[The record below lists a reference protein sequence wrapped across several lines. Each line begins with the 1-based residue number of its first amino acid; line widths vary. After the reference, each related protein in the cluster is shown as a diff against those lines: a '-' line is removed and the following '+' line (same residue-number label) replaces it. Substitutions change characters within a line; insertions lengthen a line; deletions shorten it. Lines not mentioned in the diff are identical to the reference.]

1 MSEGILRVK
10 GLSVSLK
17 IAIVV
22 NIKGRIFEGGA
33 FVMKWTE
40 KCILNLAHHN
50 LFENDGHRHRFY
62 DLLDCYF
69 DKPFFTKGLC
79 KCMYLSAWDTE
90 HFSMMLETLNATLI
104 EHDFCLHLMRDQ
116 GQIEQAEAHAEHNL
130 EAEEIWKLVNAFVS
144 GRPYDSSSLSDVE
157 IRYPETAY
165 MIKRALLAS
174 KIIDELPS
182 LNLPSSDASSAS
194 VLSDN
199 RLF

>member
-1 MSEGILRVK
+1 
-10 GLSVSLK
+10 
-17 IAIVV
+17 
-22 NIKGRIFEGGA
+22 
-33 FVMKWTE
+33 MKWTE

-50 LFENDGHRHRFY
+50 LFENDGHRRRFY

-79 KCMYLSAWDTE
+79 KCMYLSAWDAE

-104 EHDFCLHLMRDQ
+104 EHDFGLHLMRDQ
-116 GQIEQAEAHAEHNL
+116 GQIEQAEAHAGHNL
-130 EAEEIWKLVNAFVS
+130 GEEEIWKLLNAFVN
-144 GRPYDSSSLSDVE
+144 GRPYDSSSLSDIE

-174 KIIDELPS
+174 EIIDELPP
-182 LNLPSSDASSAS
+182 LNLPSSDASSTS

-199 RLF
+199 RLL

>member
-1 MSEGILRVK
+1 
-10 GLSVSLK
+10 
-17 IAIVV
+17 
-22 NIKGRIFEGGA
+22 
-33 FVMKWTE
+33 MKWTE

-104 EHDFCLHLMRDQ
+104 EHDFRLHLMRDQ

-130 EAEEIWKLVNAFVS
+130 EACECL
-144 GRPYDSSSLSDVE
+144 RQ
-157 IRYPETAY
+157 R
-165 MIKRALLAS
+165 
-174 KIIDELPS
+174 PS
-182 LNLPSSDASSAS
+182 LRQFQSVRCRNPLSGNRIYDQACPSGIE
-194 VLSDN
+194 N
-199 RLF
+199 HR